1 MSDPY
6 VYPGTD
12 VLINKRNIRK
22 AADLERLERAMSRK
36 RAAEALPQVPITY
49 EGYKAI
55 HRHMFQDV
63 YHWAGEART
72 VSLTK
77 GGTFFGPPDHVDTEM
92 QKRFELIARESKLK
106 GMRRAEFAKRAAE
119 HIGEINAIH
128 PFREGNGRAQ
138 RQFLKVLAQQA
149 GHKLDLKR
157 IMPEAWHYAS
167 VQGFPGK
174 HEAMEKVIRSAIVE
188 RPRIRTRSRDEG
200 RGR

>member
-12 VLINKRNIRK
+12 VLINKRNIRD
-22 AADLERLERAMSRK
+22 ADKLERFERLMSTK
-36 RAAEALPQVPITY
+36 RMEEAFPPVPMTY

-63 YHWAGEART
+63 YHWAGQSRT
-72 VSLTK
+72 VSLAK

-92 QKRFELIARESKLK
+92 KKLFELIQKENKLK
-106 GMRRAEFAKRAAE
+106 CLRKAEFAKRAAE

-149 GHKLDLKR
+149 GHKLDLQR
-157 IMPEAWHYAS
+157 ITPEAWHQAS
-167 VQGFPGK
+167 VQGFHGK
-174 HEAMEKVIRSAIVE
+174 HDAMEKVIRSAIVE
-188 RPRIRTRSRDEG
+188 RPRVRFRSRDEG
-200 RGR
+200 RER

>member
-12 VLINKRNIRK
+12 VLINKRNIRN
-22 AADLERLERAMSRK
+22 ADTLECFERTMSR
-36 RAAEALPQVPITY
+36 RRMREPLQEIPLTY

-55 HRHMFQDV
+55 HKHIFQDV
-63 YHWAGEART
+63 FHWAGKPRT

-138 RQFLKVLAQQA
+138 RQFLKLLAQQA

-167 VQGFPGK
+167 VQGFHGK
-174 HEAMEKVIRSAIVE
+174 HDAMEKVIRSAIVE
-188 RPRIRTRSRDEG
+188 MPRIRTRSRDEG